1 MAPLSLPQLPSFSQ
15 NLKSPASLLL
25 TVCLL
30 SVVLF
35 LTWSFCLQ
43 ARLSLQP
50 VSSLSYAK
58 FLCACPTAGSLE
70 VWWPGGSCWLD
81 SRVLRAV
88 LFGRW
93 MGRELGKSRGS
104 KRAWRK
110 WPLVSQS
117 PRNELNFQTQKP
129 YQETEHRRFRIKRK
143 SVSQVY
149 F

>member
-15 NLKSPASLLL
+15 NLKSPASFFL

-30 SVVLF
+30 SVTLF

-88 LFGRW
+88 LFGCW
-93 MGRELGKSRGS
+93 MGRAASLGRVTVQRELGESDLLSHRVRGMSWIS
-104 KRAWRK
+104 KHSNCIK
-110 WPLVSQS
+110 
-117 PRNELNFQTQKP
+117 K
-129 YQETEHRRFRIKRK
+129 TEHRRFRIKRK
-143 SVSQVY
+143 SV
-149 F
+149 